1 MIFDDQR
8 METWELCE
16 LLFMLQCARLF
27 GYQTME
33 VFLSLAT
40 TLLSNSLEG
49 AGEEQ
54 SAFAGYLAKPGEQFT
69 TILLYTKFKL

>member
-1 MIFDDQR
+1 
-8 METWELCE
+8 
-16 LLFMLQCARLF
+16 
-27 GYQTME
+27 ME